1 MLAPR
6 FPTPRTVP
14 YLTGILAPA
23 LSSSRRAH
31 ANTFLALPCTKNR
44 SRCQRASQRPSV
56 ASARPQQARP
66 SQSVAIASRLTTRDE
81 RGEHMRPSG
90 CERWA
95 RGKAM
100 RQMLFSLRVGGRKIL
115 RNQRCDVCS
124 GLGGGAAS
132 VTIRR
137 NPKCSRVLRVLGGAR
152 AQGGGTHDSEEST
165 LRRVLRARGEALH
178 RSRFAGIQVLA
189 CARSARACSRS
200 GWFWGILVSKFL
212 CIRFCVLILQYQ
224 ELDSL
229 VPYDRK
235 HVR

>member
-1 MLAPR
+1 MLNGCARRASGENSRPDCLPCDACSI
-6 FPTPRTVP
+6 PTLRTVS

-81 RGEHMRPSG
+81 RGEHMQPRPSG

-115 RNQRCDVCS
+115 RNRHCDVCS
-124 GLGGGAAS
+124 GVGG
-132 VTIRR
+132 RR
-137 NPKCSRVLRVLGGAR
+137 CIG
-152 AQGGGTHDSEEST
+152 QDSPESK
-165 LRRVLRARGEALH
+165 
-178 RSRFAGIQVLA
+178 VLA

-200 GWFWGILVSKFL
+200 GWFWGILVSKF
-212 CIRFCVLILQYQ
+212 
-224 ELDSL
+224 
-229 VPYDRK
+229 
-235 HVR
+235 